1 MTEKTYSQPIEETD
15 ELNVI
20 DHYIGRL
27 EEACYLAMGKLAPEL
42 SGHLEKGLTIDQFYV
57 LGIISRLGTCT
68 VSELAREHQV
78 NPAAITAMM
87 DRLSKNDLIIRERDE
102 KDRRTV
108 NIRFSDQGRQVFN
121 RSEAKR
127 KQLFKHYFS
136 QLDPEEMKSL
146 VVITE
151 KLVRI
156 VLNEGEGRPHESTK
170 IFSS

>member
-1 MTEKTYSQPIEETD
+1 MTEKTHSQSIEETV
-15 ELNVI
+15 EQKVI

-27 EEACYLAMGKLAPEL
+27 EEACYLAMSKLAPEL
-42 SGHLEKGLTIDQFYV
+42 SGHLEKGITSDQFFV
-57 LGIISRLGTCT
+57 LSILSRRGSCT
-68 VSELAREHQV
+68 VSELAKEHQV

-108 NIRFSDQGRQVFN
+108 NIRFSSQGRQVFN

-127 KQLFKHYFS
+127 KQMFKHYFS
-136 QLDPEEMKSL
+136 QLEPEEMNLL

-151 KLVRI
+151 KLARI
-156 VLNEGEGRPHESTK
+156 VLSKEGEYNESSK

>member
-1 MTEKTYSQPIEETD
+1 
-15 ELNVI
+15 
-20 DHYIGRL
+20 
-27 EEACYLAMGKLAPEL
+27 
-42 SGHLEKGLTIDQFYV
+42 
-57 LGIISRLGTCT
+57 
-68 VSELAREHQV
+68 V

-108 NIRFSDQGRQVFN
+108 NIRFSSQGRQVFN

-127 KQLFKHYFS
+127 KQMFKHYFS
-136 QLDPEEMKSL
+136 QLEPEEMNLL

-151 KLVRI
+151 KLARI
-156 VLNEGEGRPHESTK
+156 VLSKEGEYNESSK